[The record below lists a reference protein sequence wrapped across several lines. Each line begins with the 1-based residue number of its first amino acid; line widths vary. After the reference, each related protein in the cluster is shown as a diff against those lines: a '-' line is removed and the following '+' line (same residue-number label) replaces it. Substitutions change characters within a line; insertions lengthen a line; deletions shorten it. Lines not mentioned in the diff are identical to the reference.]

1 MRESGQQ
8 EQRVALG
15 SASGVHRL
23 AALPGR
29 PPRAGQAS
37 LAWDR
42 RLHVAAPTDAICKWR
57 EQLCPWD
64 LAPALPR
71 GLAGTLQGQRSGG
84 LGTGFPGQP
93 FSNGNQLMGICL
105 SA

>member
-1 MRESGQQ
+1 MANRNSESRSGQPP
-8 EQRVALG
+8 
-15 SASGVHRL
+15 ASIASQLSQADR
-23 AALPGR
+23 R
-29 PPRAGQAS
+29 GQAS

-42 RLHVAAPTDAICKWR
+42 RLHVAAPTDAICKRR

-71 GLAGTLQGQRSGG
+71 GLAGTLQGQHSGG